1 MSEDTDLMSIF
12 DQFQEIFKIEE
23 ESKLYAD
30 LREVPIRFSGDQLKL
45 EDPHNFQ
52 LLIEETNNVSS
63 LIFRYKM
70 VLAMQSNVVQKVDDE
85 YSLWYAQQWTTLDA
99 NALEPKF
106 DRSGALTG
114 HKKIAMTG
122 TAIDQY
128 IIANNPVEY
137 TRFRNMVKNEQYK
150 LTIIKAA
157 VTSLENYSFKL
168 QSILNYK
175 QMIEARGI

>member
-12 DQFQEIFKIEE
+12 DQFQEIFKIDE

-30 LREVPIRFSGDQLKL
+30 LREVPIMFNSEMLKL

-52 LLIEETNNVSS
+52 LLLEETNNISS

-70 VLAMQSNVVQKVDDE
+70 VLAMQLKVVQTVDDE

-99 NALEPKF
+99 NAVEPKF
-106 DRSGALTG
+106 DRSGVLTG

-122 TAIDQY
+122 TAIDQH
-128 IIANNPVEY
+128 IIANNPLEY
-137 TRFRNMVKNEQYK
+137 TKFRNMVKDEQYK

-157 VTSLENYSFKL
+157 VGSLENYSFKL
-168 QSILNYK
+168 QEIFKYK
-175 QMIEARGI
+175 QLTESRNI

>member
-1 MSEDTDLMSIF
+1 MTEDTDLMSIF
-12 DQFQEIFKIEE
+12 DQFQEIFKIDE

-30 LREVPIRFSGDQLKL
+30 LREVPIRFDSSLIKM

-52 LLIEETNNVSS
+52 RLLEETNEISS

-70 VLAMQSNVVQKVDDE
+70 VLAMQSKVVQTVDDE
-85 YSLWYAQQWTTLDA
+85 YSLWYAQQWTTLDT
-99 NALEPKF
+99 NAVEPKF

-128 IIANNPVEY
+128 IIANNPLEY
-137 TRFRNMVKNEQYK
+137 TRFRNIVKDEQYK

-157 VTSLENYSFKL
+157 VASLDNYSFKL
-168 QSILNYK
+168 QAILNYK
-175 QMIEARGI
+175 QMTESKGI